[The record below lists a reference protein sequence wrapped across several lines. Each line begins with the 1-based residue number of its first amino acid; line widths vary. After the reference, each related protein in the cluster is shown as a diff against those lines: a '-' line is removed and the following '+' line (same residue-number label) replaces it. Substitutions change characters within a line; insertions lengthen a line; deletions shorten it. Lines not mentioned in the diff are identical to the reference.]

1 MSQMTDK
8 GNNCVKKKTV
18 FGIILIAVSAAIFLL
33 TFQDSAGTVK
43 LSETFRQWFEKTGIH
58 SDFHSFRS
66 NAHLV
71 VYFILGVAL
80 SLYGNEAGWKWWVI
94 ILAGCGFGL
103 MDEAIKILLPTREF
117 DAVDLVKDC
126 IGVVIAVGIVML
138 IRKGKTVK

>member
-1 MSQMTDK
+1 MVYK
-8 GNNCVKKKTV
+8 I
-18 FGIILIAVSAAIFLL
+18 GIY
-33 TFQDSAGTVK
+33 
-43 LSETFRQWFEKTGIH
+43 

-117 DAVDLVKDC
+117 DVVDLVKDC
-126 IGVVIAVGIVML
+126 IGVAIAVGIVML
-138 IRKGKTVK
+138 IRKERL